1 MEHLSKG
8 FDLNRNVH
16 DIIDM
21 VKELFNEDGTPKQNL
36 SSDRRKGITG
46 LSSETGI
53 LDIHNNLPIMHAYI
67 HVLKHMEH
75 IGYTFNA
82 RWAFED
88 PENPKQGMGSKKDEV
103 EKWAVK
109 TSKDEFRKNAYDKDG
124 LNLPLDCTDIFDPD
138 TIEILRN
145 SFCKLTAKF
154 SLLQA
159 NFFFFFLI

>member
-1 MEHLSKG
+1 
-8 FDLNRNVH
+8 
-16 DIIDM
+16 
-21 VKELFNEDGTPKQNL
+21 
-36 SSDRRKGITG
+36 
-46 LSSETGI
+46 
-53 LDIHNNLPIMHAYI
+53 
-67 HVLKHMEH
+67 MEH

-138 TIEILRN
+138 TIEILR
-145 SFCKLTAKF
+145 AKF
-154 SLLQA
+154 FSKLINSL
-159 NFFFFFLI
+159 ITR